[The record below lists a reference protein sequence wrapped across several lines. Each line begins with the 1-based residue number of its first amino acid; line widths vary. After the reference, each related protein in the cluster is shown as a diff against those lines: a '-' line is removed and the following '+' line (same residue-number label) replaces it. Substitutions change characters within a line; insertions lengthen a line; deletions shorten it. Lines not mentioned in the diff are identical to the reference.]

1 VPQVTCPAC
10 GSLEQVGSG
19 VGGFHCKSCQRDV
32 WILSCRKCHNAC
44 VFYGSA
50 TGAGNLELKCAN
62 CHARNVW
69 PKARLRAINAEARR
83 IDRANTAAARQA
95 AQEANAQA
103 AERSHSLQDH
113 VASQNK
119 TLQSYLGQLNGL
131 LAGAL
136 DSDKAFEF
144 SQLKSIA
151 RLPQFAPGLLAHAGP
166 PPDPEKFL
174 PQAVH
179 GLGAH
184 LPGAKN
190 STRSR

>member
-1 VPQVTCPAC
+1 
-10 GSLEQVGSG
+10 
-19 VGGFHCKSCQRDV
+19 
-32 WILSCRKCHNAC
+32 
-44 VFYGSA
+44 
-50 TGAGNLELKCAN
+50 
-62 CHARNVW
+62 
-69 PKARLRAINAEARR
+69 LRAINAEARR

-95 AQEANAQA
+95 TQEANAQA

-119 TLQSYLGQLNGL
+119 TLQTYLDQLNGL

-151 RLPQFAPGLLAHAGP
+151 KLPQFEPGPLAHAGP
-166 PPDPEKFL
+166 PPDPETFL

-184 LPGAKN
+184 LPGAKRQYEIAL
-190 STRSR
+190 SEGQASLQVAQEDYQSRETARLAALAEAKLAFDQNLAQLQEATSNQHAAI